1 MTLRE
6 SVTACCF
13 NFYAFIFQSSLL
25 IETLDQVIMTL
36 SRPLFHFLSGS
47 CCGFGGG
54 VTGIQNPY
62 PPSSTHTPS
71 ISSFFEGRAPR
82 LVVDSAPVPT
92 VEAWTKFYEP
102 PISST

>member
-54 VTGIQNPY
+54 VTGIQNSPLATSTTR
-62 PPSSTHTPS
+62 PPP
-71 ISSFFEGRAPR
+71 AA
-82 LVVDSAPVPT
+82 SAMDGHC
-92 VEAWTKFYEP
+92 A
-102 PISST
+102 